1 MRTIPLTALLLCAP
15 SAALAQPTDADVTT
29 DPDHELDHE
38 PDHEERVVRGVVRDQ
53 ATGRPV
59 PGVSVY
65 LADTGAVSIT
75 DETGAFEL
83 SGPDGPWQLVAVDP
97 SYRKATIA
105 VPAGRDLLPLE
116 LTMVPLNLRGEE
128 VLVEVERQRQS
139 AGETTLRR
147 EEIMRVPGSRGDM
160 LQAVKSLPGI
170 AQVQDLGPAQ
180 GLVIRGSSPAD
191 SRIFVD
197 GWEIPILYH
206 FGGIQSVI
214 PSEMIDDLVYKP
226 GGFGVEYGKA
236 SAGIIDVKSRS
247 GAKATSGFGE
257 VSFINTAALAQGPLG
272 ENGNFTLAARRSYID
287 AVIPL
292 VVSEEDLSFTTLPVY
307 YDYQARAEYKA
318 TPHLTLSTF
327 FFGTDDRLE
336 LTTPEVDPEDPE
348 GEASGRFSNHS
359 RFTYLISAA
368 DYERGP
374 VRNHL
379 SMIAGT
385 QLESFEIGSDRY
397 LRLEQQQ
404 LGARDELRVR
414 LGDHVAVLGG
424 GEVKHRWFDNRVKI
438 PRPPQEGDP
447 NDPNFSEDPLIISE
461 TDYPSTDSAGW
472 AAIELSPARWLK
484 TTAGARADY
493 FGRNEAFALQ
503 PRLQAR
509 SQVARGTALL
519 GAIGLYTRPPD
530 DNDENLQTTNLGP
543 ERSTQYSLGV
553 EQKLPGGLEV
563 TTTGFY
569 ADRRDLIV
577 FAQGDR
583 TSAAEGDG
591 TSTYTNE
598 GVGKTVGAEAL
609 LSLRNE
615 RFFGWLAYTLSRSER
630 RDHPMDEVRLFDQD
644 QTHNIILVGSTKL
657 GAWQLGGRFQYTTG
671 TPYTPVT
678 GSTYMSDSNTYEP
691 SYGAINSKRY
701 AGHHQLDVRVDR
713 AFQFD
718 HWKLSAYVDV
728 ANVYF
733 NAPVVD
739 RAYSYDYSE
748 PEEIKGIPI
757 LPSLGVRGEF

>member
-1 MRTIPLTALLLCAP
+1 MKTVAVLALLAAP
-15 SAALAQPTDADVTT
+15 ATALAQPTDADVTT
-29 DPDHELDHE
+29 EHE
-38 PDHEERVVRGVVRDQ
+38 PVHDLEHDHAERVVRGTIRDQ

-65 LADTGAVSIT
+65 LAETGAVAIT
-75 DETGAFEL
+75 DEAGAFEL
-83 SGPDGPWQLVAVDP
+83 AGPDGPWQVVAVDP
-97 SYRKATIA
+97 SYRKVAVL
-105 VPAGRDLLPLE
+105 VPAGRDLLPLA
-116 LTMVPLNLRGEE
+116 LTMTPLNLRGEE

-170 AQVQDLGPAQ
+170 AQVQDVGPAQ

-197 GWEIPILYH
+197 GWEVPILYH

-236 SAGIIDVKSRS
+236 SAGIIDVKTRS
-247 GAKATSGFGE
+247 GAPSTSGFGE

-272 ENGNFTLAARRSYID
+272 EEGNFTLAARRSYID

-307 YDYQARAEYKA
+307 YDYQARGEWKVS
-318 TPHLTLSTF
+318 PHLTLSTF
-327 FFGTDDRLE
+327 FFGSDDRLE
-336 LTTPEVDPEDPE
+336 LATAEVDPEDPE
-348 GEASGRFSNHS
+348 GEASGRFANHS
-359 RFTYLISAA
+359 RFTYLISGA

-374 VRNHL
+374 VRNRL
-379 SMIAGT
+379 SVIAGT
-385 QLESFEIGSDRY
+385 QLESFEVGSDRY
-397 LRLEQQQ
+397 LRLAQQQ

-414 LGDHVAVLGG
+414 LGDHVALLGG
-424 GEVKHRWFDNRVKI
+424 AEVKQRWFDNRVKI

-447 NDPNFSEDPLIISE
+447 NDPDLTRDPLIISE
-461 TDYPSTDSAGW
+461 TTYPATDGAGW
-472 AAIELSPARWLK
+472 AAIELSPAPWFK
-484 TTAGARADY
+484 ATGGARADY
-493 FGRNEAFALQ
+493 FGRNEAFVLQ
-503 PRLQAR
+503 PRLQLR
-509 SQVARGTALL
+509 SQVAARTALL
-519 GAIGLYTRPPD
+519 GALGLYTRPPD
-530 DNDENLQTTNLGP
+530 DNDENLQTTNIEP

-569 ADRRDLIV
+569 IDRRDLIV

-583 TSAAEGDG
+583 TTAMEGDG
-591 TSTYTNE
+591 RSTYTNE
-598 GVGKTVGAEAL
+598 GVGRTYGGEAL

-615 RFFGWLAYTLSRSER
+615 RFFGWLAYSLSRSER
-630 RDHPMDEVRLFDQD
+630 RDHPMDEVRLFDHD
-644 QTHNIILVGSTKL
+644 QTHNVILVGSYKV

-671 TPYTPVT
+671 SPYTPVT
-678 GSTYMSDSNTYEP
+678 GSTYMSDANAYEP
-691 SYGAINSKRY
+691 TFGAVNSERN
-701 AGHHQLDVRVDR
+701 AAAHQLDLRVDR
-713 AFQFD
+713 FFQFD

-733 NAPVVD
+733 NAPVID
-739 RAYSYDYSE
+739 HDYSYDYSQR
-748 PEEIKGIPI
+748 EEIKGIPI